1 MEEEDEDHWTAA
13 IPSIKNACIFKKS
26 MLGTHIRP
34 GNSSHIGFDEIT
46 KRAGQGKVGC
56 SYLAD
61 NQTTSGSGLGS
72 EKGWFFYAYRIRNP
86 LEQILGKGGVQLW
99 QKVR

>member
-1 MEEEDEDHWTAA
+1 MTAGTIGRPA
-13 IPSIKNACIFKKS
+13 IKLIKNACIFKKS

-34 GNSSHIGFDEIT
+34 GNSSSVGFDEIT
-46 KRAGQGKVGC
+46 KKGGVGKSWY

-61 NQTTSGSGLGS
+61 NEATTGSGLGS
-72 EKGWFFYAYRIRNP
+72 EKGWFFYASRMRSP

>member
-1 MEEEDEDHWTAA
+1 
-13 IPSIKNACIFKKS
+13 
-26 MLGTHIRP
+26 MLGTLIRP
-34 GNSSHIGFDEIT
+34 GKSSYVGFDEI
-46 KRAGQGKVGC
+46 RGAGQGKVGC

-61 NQTTSGSGLGS
+61 NQATTGSGLGS
-72 EKGWFFYAYRIRNP
+72 EKGWFFYVSRMRSP